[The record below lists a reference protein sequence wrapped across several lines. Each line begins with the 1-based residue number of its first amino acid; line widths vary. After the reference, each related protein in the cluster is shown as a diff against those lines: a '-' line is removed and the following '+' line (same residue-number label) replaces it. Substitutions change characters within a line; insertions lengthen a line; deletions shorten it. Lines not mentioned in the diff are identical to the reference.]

1 MQVDLFDFDLPE
13 ELIALRPAVPRDS
26 ARLLHIGATG
36 QADHHVVSEL
46 PAFLGAGDVLVVNTT
61 KVIPARLVGRRVRVG
76 SAGGTDTGAKV
87 ELTLT
92 ERLGPVAWAC
102 MLKPARRVRAGD
114 EILFDSGDDTTVA
127 ARVTARDGANAELE
141 FDLEP
146 DAMEPVLARIGA
158 MPLPPYIAGKRAPD
172 ARDNDDYQT
181 LFAAHAGAVAAPT
194 AGLHFT
200 PELVARLKDKGVKPV
215 EVTLHVGPGTFLP
228 VKVSDTASH
237 VMHSEWGEVTQ
248 SAADAINAARA
259 QGGRI
264 VCVGTTALRLVES
277 ACPEAGRIAAFRGD
291 TDIFIT
297 PGYQFRICDLLLT
310 NFHLPRSTLFMLVS
324 AFSGLSVM
332 QAAYAEA
339 VAKGYRFYSYGDAC
353 LLTRAG
359 ATQNEETGTENA
371 GEI

>member
-1 MQVDLFDFDLPE
+1 MSGRRGKRASCGFGFAE
-13 ELIALRPAVPRDS
+13 
-26 ARLLHIGATG
+26 
-36 QADHHVVSEL
+36 
-46 PAFLGAGDVLVVNTT
+46 FLGAGDVLVVNTT

-76 SAGGTDTGAKV
+76 SEGGTDTGAKV

-114 EILFDSGDDTTVA
+114 EILFDSGDDMTVV
-127 ARVTARDGANAELE
+127 ARATARDGATAELE

-228 VKVSDTASH
+228 VK
-237 VMHSEWGEVTQ
+237 
-248 SAADAINAARA
+248 
-259 QGGRI
+259 
-264 VCVGTTALRLVES
+264 
-277 ACPEAGRIAAFRGD
+277 
-291 TDIFIT
+291 
-297 PGYQFRICDLLLT
+297 
-310 NFHLPRSTLFMLVS
+310 
-324 AFSGLSVM
+324 
-332 QAAYAEA
+332 
-339 VAKGYRFYSYGDAC
+339 
-353 LLTRAG
+353 
-359 ATQNEETGTENA
+359 
-371 GEI
+371 